1 MLQRMLAVCWNLAV
15 HCLCHSL
22 DFFWGDSVFHI
33 GFAGIIDVCC
43 IEYIECN
50 AYYAFRHL
58 GSLLASGCALACLRP
73 AYAAAAV
80 ATIAIILLVSK
91 ARKLF

>member
-43 IEYIECN
+43 IEYIECMHIMR
-50 AYYAFRHL
+50 FGIWGVFWPLDVHL
-58 GSLLASGCALACLRP
+58 HVSGLHMLLQQ
-73 AYAAAAV
+73 
-80 ATIAIILLVSK
+80 
-91 ARKLF
+91 